1 MVAGD
6 AQIAQLVEQWTENPR
21 VGGSIPSLGTTFLVK
36 SGVLAVLICLLDTR
50 FSLSSATNPLQ
61 SPVRLSS
68 ELLRLSVGIRP

>member
-1 MVAGD
+1 
-6 AQIAQLVEQWTENPR
+6 
-21 VGGSIPSLGTTFLVK
+21 VK